1 MSPQEKTP
9 PAQRLGEST
18 RQAVHDTAAAI
29 IAIRALAE
37 MLAEHLPVLTALART
52 KGTAAESQIP
62 PSVLD
67 EIPALPAEILK
78 LCVLAER
85 GMRSIG
91 RDGDP
96 AGEPSRPQPPPW
108 EAVAGRRS
116 ALGGEAPEVLLVED
130 QPRVRYVLGEILVG
144 LGCSVTSVADGEE
157 ALRLLET
164 RSVDLVLADLRMPG
178 LTGWELARRARE
190 PGARHKDRDI
200 LIVGLT
206 ASPLPEDA
214 RRARAAGMDEVLVKP
229 VDEAALRA
237 VLDRLPRIRRGPG

>member
-1 MSPQEKTP
+1 MSPHEKTQ
-9 PAQRLGEST
+9 PAQRLGESA

-37 MLAEHLPVLTALART
+37 TLAEHVPLLTALARS

-67 EIPALPAEILK
+67 EIPALPDEILK

-85 GMRSIG
+85 SIRSIG
-91 RDGDP
+91 RDGYP
-96 AGEPSRPQPPPW
+96 AGETSRPESPPR
-108 EAVAGRRS
+108 EAVAERRS
-116 ALGGEAPEVLLVED
+116 ALAGEVPEVLLVED
-130 QPRVRYVLGEILVG
+130 QPRVRYVLGQILVG

-157 ALRLLET
+157 ALRLLQT
-164 RSVDLVLADLRMPG
+164 RPVDLVLADLRMPG

-190 PGARHKDRDI
+190 LGARHQDRDI

-229 VDEAALRA
+229 VDETALRA
-237 VLDRLPRIRRGPG
+237 LLDRLPRTRLGPR